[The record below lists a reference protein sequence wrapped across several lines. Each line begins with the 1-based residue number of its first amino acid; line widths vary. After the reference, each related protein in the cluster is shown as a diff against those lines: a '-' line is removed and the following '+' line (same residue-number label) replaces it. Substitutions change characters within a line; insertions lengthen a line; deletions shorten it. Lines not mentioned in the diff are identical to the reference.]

1 METMTLENVTLE
13 RAVEVVR
20 ALRPEQQQQ
29 LRRLMDTW
37 QPMPVETT
45 PEQERQIAE
54 HLLAKGLIVSLP
66 ARYREGYNL
75 EEAADQHP
83 PIVVQGLPVSETLL
97 EDREPR

>member
-1 METMTLENVTLE
+1 MENLTLE

-20 ALRPEQQQQ
+20 ALRPEEQQQ
-29 LRRLMDTW
+29 LRRLMDSW
-37 QPMPVETT
+37 QT
-45 PEQERQIAE
+45 PQPAEPTPDQQRQIAE

-66 ARYREGYNL
+66 ARYREGYNP

-83 PIVVQGLPVSETLL
+83 PVVVQGKPVSETLL